1 MNFPIYINQKYIV
14 FHEKLHVLFG
24 EQLNNENF
32 LKWIVDK
39 LGIRKSRFVDTVRR
53 WEAIQYK
60 ESRGR
65 EDISFKSK
73 QKIYNTWIENCITS
87 TDGQNGRNVV
97 QIRGNILKN
106 MANFLMNQLDLKK
119 TKISVVNCIILKI
132 AWFWHAPWEPSRK
145 SFTWKSTIT
154 LVIFHNLSYRKRNLF
169 MSL

>member
-1 MNFPIYINQKYIV
+1 M
-14 FHEKLHVLFG
+14 
-24 EQLNNENF
+24 
-32 LKWIVDK
+32 
-39 LGIRKSRFVDTVRR
+39 RR

-73 QKIYNTWIENCITS
+73 QTIYNTWNENCITS

-119 TKISVVNCIILKI
+119 TKISMVNCIILKI
-132 AWFWHAPWEPSRK
+132 AWF
-145 SFTWKSTIT
+145 
-154 LVIFHNLSYRKRNLF
+154 
-169 MSL
+169 